1 MAADNSKIAC
11 LDASPSKK
19 PFSASKQKSFE
30 PDHGNLNLKGISG
43 KNILCFNDEDGMIA
57 AGEVNKIKSKYSDY
71 DKIICALGTK
81 VGDLTKFKFIEQCDF
96 YILIGRSFGFDEQ
109 TYRKFSNTV
118 WEKEKKCLGF
128 FLID

>member
-1 MAADNSKIAC
+1 
-11 LDASPSKK
+11 
-19 PFSASKQKSFE
+19 
-30 PDHGNLNLKGISG
+30 
-43 KNILCFNDEDGMIA
+43 MIA